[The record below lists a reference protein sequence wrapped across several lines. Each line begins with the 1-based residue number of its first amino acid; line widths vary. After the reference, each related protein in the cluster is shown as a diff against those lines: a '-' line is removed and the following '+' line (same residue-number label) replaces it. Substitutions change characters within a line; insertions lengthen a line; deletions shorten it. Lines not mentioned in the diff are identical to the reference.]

1 MKEVIE
7 NKNKLYLFAAVL
19 FLITSI
25 ICRMLPLD
33 VSNIVMHILFPIYF
47 FVLILFFTKEGKTNW
62 RIPVVLTMIYL
73 LIGYTCMKE
82 NISAFKLVI
91 AYIAGLIPVLFFRI
105 KNRNKRNNV
114 QERLDLSVEQRRIIS
129 YILPAVVMIVLE
141 LYYTICTF
149 NTVSINIDPKA
160 MVIGLILTYSIYF
173 LLLAIIRRTSVALK
187 SFGVIF
193 LTVFIINQL
202 RIFYTGDTVQ
212 ITDILFLQNTGEI
225 AGLAEVTIPS
235 AIRYIFFP
243 TVLAV
248 IMLLFFFSIA
258 KRANIRITDKKEI
271 IAKAV
276 VPILILTIM
285 LAPIKC
291 LNKFMINHVFNIH
304 DGKVPEITASNT
316 RYYKRYGVLPGLYG
330 KFIEVRRY
338 EPDNYNEEELKD
350 MLSKAEDNNTSWKK
364 PNIIVVFSESFWDS
378 TKIGNI
384 KFDKDITPNFNRIR
398 KEQKAIEM
406 ISPAYGGISSN
417 VEFEILT
424 GGSLNYFSKGYTPY
438 MQLFK
443 KGVSDNNPS
452 IINELNK
459 NGYKTKIL
467 NSSSAIMFN
476 CDYIYD
482 IYGVKERNHLY
493 DDLGGKYVTDEYLT
507 DQMIEYFENKDKD
520 EKVFFFT
527 ITMGGHMPYYES
539 KYDNYDINIVESP
552 YDDGVNG
559 VVHSFAQGIYMADKQ
574 LGRLY
579 DFIQSIDEETII
591 VFFGDHL
598 PHLPT
603 PDGKDAMFTTGF
615 LKEDYDLQSAY
626 NQYNTTALI
635 MSNYDVEFDD
645 TNYLSPDL
653 LMTYV
658 LQNMDIELSPF
669 YKWLYTTKD
678 VLPSSNFV
686 VSQDSK
692 GDKYFTLKLE
702 GDMKKMYELREKVQY
717 MLFK

>member
-1 MKEVIE
+1 MKEIIE
-7 NKNKLYLFAAVL
+7 NKNKLYLFALVL
-19 FLITSI
+19 FLVTSI
-25 ICRMLPLD
+25 ALKIIP
-33 VSNIVMHILFPIYF
+33 VNIGNIVMHILFPIYF

-62 RIPVVLTMIYL
+62 RIPVVLSMIYIL
-73 LIGYTCMKE
+73 VGYTCMKD
-82 NISAFKLVI
+82 NISAFKIVI
-91 AYIAGLIPVLFFRI
+91 AYFAGLIPVIYFRL
-105 KNRNKRNNV
+105 KNKDKKNNLE
-114 QERLDLSVEQRRIIS
+114 ERRELAEHEKKVIS
-129 YILPAVVMIVLE
+129 FILPAVIMVVLE
-141 LYYTICTF
+141 WYYTICTF
-149 NTVSINIDPKA
+149 NSVSINIDPKA
-160 MVIGLILTYSIYF
+160 MVIGLILAYSVYF
-173 LLLAIIRRTSVALK
+173 FLLAIIRRTSTTLK
-187 SFGVIF
+187 TFGIIF
-193 LTVFIINQL
+193 LIVFVINEL

-235 AIRYIFFP
+235 AIKYIFFP
-243 TVLAV
+243 TILAI
-248 IMLLFFFSIA
+248 IMLLFFFSIS
-258 KRANIRITDKKEI
+258 KRANYKITDKKEI
-271 IAKAV
+271 ATKAL
-276 VPILILTIM
+276 VPLFILVLM
-285 LAPIKC
+285 FAPIEP
-291 LNKFMINHVFNIH
+291 LNKFVTNNIFNIH
-304 DGKVPEITASNT
+304 DAKVPEITASNT

-330 KFIEVRRY
+330 KFIETRRHQ
-338 EPDNYNEEELKD
+338 PDNYDEKELTA
-350 MLSKAEDNNTSWKK
+350 MLESAEDNNTSWKK
-364 PNIIVVFSESFWDS
+364 PNIIVIFSESFWDS
-378 TKIGNI
+378 SKLDKI
-384 KFDKDITPNFNRIR
+384 KFDKDIIPNFNRIR

-476 CDYIYD
+476 CDDIYN
-482 IYGVKERNHLY
+482 IYGVQEKTHLY
-493 DDLGGKYVTDEYLT
+493 DELGGKYVTDEYLT
-507 DQMIEYFENKDKD
+507 DQIIDYFNNKDKD
-520 EKVFFFT
+520 EKTFFFT
-527 ITMGGHMPYYES
+527 ITMGGHMPYYKG
-539 KYDNYDINIVESP
+539 KYENYDVNIVESP

-559 VVHSFAQGIYMADKQ
+559 VVQSFAQGIYLADKE

-579 DFIQSIDEETII
+579 DYIQTLDEETIV

-598 PHLPT
+598 PHLAT
-603 PDGKDAMFTTGF
+603 PDGKDGLFTTGF
-615 LKEDYDLQSAY
+615 LKEKYDLDSAY

-635 MSNYDVEFDD
+635 MSNYGVEFDD
-645 TNYLSPDL
+645 TKYLSPDL

-686 VSQDSK
+686 VAQDNNGK
-692 GDKYFTLKLE
+692 KYFTLELE
-702 GDMKKMYELREKVQY
+702 DEMKNMYELREKVQY